1 MIKIQSK
8 LSIYYKTLNMKIH
21 GISIKQTWHLF
32 ISPDWTIPCHFGT
45 NILRHSLFCHN
56 EQNSSGKDN
65 GSSKISGC
73 IKFFTSIF
81 IMDDLSSCKNL

>member
-1 MIKIQSK
+1 MIKVQNK
-8 LSIYYKTLNMKIH
+8 LSIYYKILNMKIH

-32 ISPDWTIPCHFGT
+32 ISPDWTITCHFGA

-65 GSSKISGC
+65 SSK
-73 IKFFTSIF
+73 KKVNL
-81 IMDDLSSCKNL
+81 LSFLLQFL